1 LRRLAAVLGLAAAAT
16 AAAPQEPAP
25 RLRWFKGNTHTHTL
39 NSDGDSTP
47 DEVVRWYREHNYNF
61 LVLSDHDVLTKVD
74 GLNAIYGAPLAVGLD
89 RRPDV
94 PNNAFLLIAGEELT
108 DKFSP
113 REVAG
118 ETVRGRD
125 LTRKEVHLTA
135 LDPRQPVAPQGG
147 ATIPAVLQRDVNA
160 VRAVS
165 GVPIV
170 NHPNFT
176 WALSAA
182 DLQAVRGVKLFELWS
197 GHLQT
202 HNLGGG
208 GRPGVEAI
216 WDEVLSG
223 GTLLYGVAADD
234 AHFFQRGG
242 GPGAMAGPGRAWV
255 MVRAAELT
263 AAAILAAL
271 ERGDFYASTGVEL
284 ADYQAGEKTITVA
297 VKPFSRSK
305 YDVVFIGKGG
315 RVLKQV
321 PIDPDLSGSL
331 PTSRLEPVAP
341 PAAYELRGDEGYV
354 RAKVVESN
362 GAMAWTQPVMVPAR

>member
-1 LRRLAAVLGLAAAAT
+1 LRPLAAVLGLVLAAA
-16 AAAPQEPAP
+16 AAAPQDKAP

-47 DEVVRWYREHNYNF
+47 DDVVRWYRQHNYNF
-61 LVLSDHDVLTKVD
+61 LVLSDHDVVTKVD
-74 GLNAIYGAPLAVGLD
+74 GLNAIYGAPTAVGAD

-94 PNNAFLLIAGEELT
+94 PNTAFLLIAGEELT

-113 REVAG
+113 RELAG
-118 ETVRGRD
+118 EAVRGRD
-125 LTRKEVHLTA
+125 LSRKEIHLTA

-147 ATIPAVLQRDVNA
+147 ATVADVLQRDVDA
-160 VRAVS
+160 IRAAS
-165 GVPIV
+165 GVPLV

-176 WALSAA
+176 WALGAA
-182 DLQAVRGVKLFELWS
+182 DLKGLRGVRLFELWS

-216 WDEVLSG
+216 WDDVLSS

-242 GPGAMAGPGRAWV
+242 GPAALSSPGRAWV
-255 MVRAAELT
+255 MVRASELT

-284 ADYQAGEKTITVA
+284 SDYQAGEKAITVA

-305 YDVVFIGKGG
+305 YDVSFIGKGG
-315 RVLKQV
+315 RILKQV

-341 PAAYELRGDEGYV
+341 PAVYEIRGDEGYV

>member
-1 LRRLAAVLGLAAAAT
+1 LRLPAAVLGLAVAAAAAT
-16 AAAPQEPAP
+16 PQDAPA

-47 DEVVRWYREHNYNF
+47 DEVVRWYREQKYNF
-61 LVLSDHDVLTKVD
+61 LVLSDHDVVTRVE
-74 GLNAIYGAPLAVGLD
+74 GLNAIYGAPAAVGQD

-94 PNNAFLLIAGEELT
+94 PTNSFLLMAGEELT

-125 LTRKEVHLTA
+125 LTRKEIHLTA
-135 LDPRQPVAPQGG
+135 LGPRHPVAPQGG
-147 ATIPAVLQRDVNA
+147 ATIPEVLQRDVDA
-160 VRAVS
+160 IRAAS
-165 GVPIV
+165 GVPLI

-176 WALSAA
+176 WALGGS
-182 DLQAVRGVKLFELWS
+182 DLKGLRGVRLLEIWN

-208 GRPGVEAI
+208 GHPGVEAI
-216 WDEVLSG
+216 WDEVLSS

-234 AHFFQRGG
+234 AHSFQRLGV
-242 GPGAMAGPGRAWV
+242 PTAMSAPGRAWV
-255 MVRAAELT
+255 MVRAPELSAE
-263 AAAILAAL
+263 AIAGAM

-284 ADYQAGEKTITVA
+284 ADYKVSEKAITVA

-315 RVLKQV
+315 RVLKQM

-341 PAAYELRGDEGYV
+341 PAVYELRGDEGYV
-354 RAKVVESN
+354 RAKVLESN

>member
-1 LRRLAAVLGLAAAAT
+1 LRRLAAVLALSLAAA
-16 AAAPQEPAP
+16 AAAPQEKPA

-39 NSDGDSTP
+39 NSSDADSTP
-47 DEVVRWYREHNYNF
+47 DDVVRWYREQRYNF
-61 LVLSDHDVLTKVD
+61 LVLSDHDVVTKVD
-74 GLNAIYGAPLAVGLD
+74 GLNAIYGAPT
-89 RRPDV
+89 
-94 PNNAFLLIAGEELT
+94 FLLIAGEEVT

-113 REVAG
+113 RELAG

-125 LTRKEVHLTA
+125 LSRKEVHLTA
-135 LDPRQPVAPQGG
+135 LAPRQTVAPQGG
-147 ATIPAVLQRDVNA
+147 ATVSEVLQRDVDA
-160 VRAVS
+160 IRAVS
-165 GVPIV
+165 GVPLI

-176 WALSAA
+176 WALGAA
-182 DLQAVRGVKLFELWS
+182 DLKGLRGVKLFELWS
-197 GHLQT
+197 GHMQT
-202 HNLGGG
+202 HNLGGA
-208 GRPGVEAI
+208 GRPGTEAI

-242 GPGAMAGPGRAWV
+242 GPAAMSSPGRAWV
-255 MVRAAELT
+255 MVRAPELSAEAIVT
-263 AAAILAAL
+263 AM

-284 ADYQAGEKTITVA
+284 ADYKVSEKAITVA

-341 PAAYELRGDEGYV
+341 PAVYELRGDEGYV